1 MSTRTLPI
9 LFLNLGGEMLY
20 ILDQR
25 LRAQSIPYEKAKK
38 GKNEKYNTVDNV
50 LLSFIVLNIDYF
62 SFK

>member
-1 MSTRTLPI
+1 
-9 LFLNLGGEMLY
+9 MLY

-38 GKNEKYNTVDNV
+38 GKNGKYNAVDNV